1 MRQWGGSSAVH
12 SRTVPSLLPV
22 ASVRP
27 SVLNAAEVTSSVCP
41 NRVAVGCPVAGSHS
55 RTVRSRLALA
65 RVRPSGLNVTETT

>member
-1 MRQWGGSSAVH
+1 MRQWGGSPGVH

-27 SVLNAAEVTSSVCP
+27 SVLNAAEVTNSACL
-41 NRVAVGCPVAGSHS
+41 NRVAVGSPVAGSHS

-65 RVRPSGLNVTETT
+65 RVRPSGLTVTQTT